1 MRIANILLIAS
12 RFLIWKNKKKSI
24 DITTVIRFKLYPGG
38 YLTGNIAIRL
48 IHPTDQTKENHGK
61 KSYNRKYL

>member
-1 MRIANILLIAS
+1 MVNHA
-12 RFLIWKNKKKSI
+12 KSI

-61 KSYNRKYL
+61 KPYNRKYL